1 MKKSPYPLP
10 SGKSAAID
18 RITERLKEAI
28 RQLPIVS
35 MVSSVKF
42 PGELEY
48 SDVKKT
54 EEDAIKA
61 IKALSV
67 FAELGR
73 EDAAIA
79 LRNLGNLAAKEL
91 NFLVPDPIAA
101 TAKKNR
107 TIRLES
113 PNLNTVY
120 LLPVVKI
127 QGDLSPLEK
136 ILKSEEETIK
146 SLSDA
151 DIRTRLIN
159 PRSAG
164 GRQCVVDALSALG
177 IKDDVFDEQ
186 QRLMSE
192 ESVGHNHPVSTLD
205 MLYGE
210 IERSKDLYAK
220 KTRQERTRIAVYEL
234 IGTLLEDELF
244 ELSKAGSGELPSN
257 SFEWPLCVS
266 AFSNDL
272 SQRSKSLKL
281 GHSLQF
287 VPRGTADKG
296 AGKIKKSAAGRH
308 RLVEPGKPAHFALE
322 YCIALDGVRRLYINA
337 SASEKADW
345 GVVIRRIEEAIEQG
359 VGGDPNNKLAD
370 PLKYT
375 DHKKPQYHTSLSLLW
390 TLKAALLPEFPYP
403 ERDSDMATE
412 DALNLWVGAAVAR
425 AMMMCGND
433 WEYYRGWP
441 ECVDVRSSQ
450 KESAYSAVNE
460 KLKEGMKRLERI
472 ER

>member
-1 MKKSPYPLP
+1 
-10 SGKSAAID
+10 
-18 RITERLKEAI
+18 
-28 RQLPIVS
+28 

-48 SDVKKT
+48 SDVRKT

-91 NFLVPDPIAA
+91 SFLVPDPIAA

-177 IKDDVFDEQ
+177 IKDDVFDEHR
-186 QRLMSE
+186 RLTSE
-192 ESVGHNHPVSTLD
+192 ESVGYDHPVSILE

-210 IERSKDLYAK
+210 VERSENLYAMK
-220 KTRQERTRIAVYEL
+220 KRQARARIAAYEL
-234 IGTLLEDELF
+234 IGYLLEDELF
-244 ELSKAGSGELPSN
+244 ELSKAGAEELPSN

-266 AFSNDL
+266 AFRNDL
-272 SQRSKSLKL
+272 SQRSELLKL

-287 VPRGTADKG
+287 VPRGTANKG
-296 AGKIKKSAAGRH
+296 VGKIKKAAVGSH
-308 RLVEPGKPAHFALE
+308 RLVKPGKPAHFARE
-322 YCIALDGVRRLYINA
+322 YCIVLDDVRRLYINS

-345 GVVIRRIEEAIEQG
+345 GVIIRRIEEAIEQG
-359 VGGDPNNKLAD
+359 VGGDPNNKIAD
-370 PLKYT
+370 PLKYR
-375 DHKKPQYHTSLSLLW
+375 DHKQPQYHTSLSLLW

-403 ERDSDMATE
+403 ERDSDVATK
-412 DALNLWVGAAVAR
+412 DALNLWVAAAVAR
-425 AMMMCGND
+425 ARMMCGND

-460 KLKEGMKRLERI
+460 KLKEGMQRLEWIGR
-472 ER
+472 